1 MSKTDQFSALEAL
14 HSTHLIADMFARH
27 VEEHPFV
34 QAYPALAQK
43 AKAISD
49 GMGALYQAIGSLPI
63 DPEG

>member
-14 HSTHLIADMFARH
+14 HTAYLIADMFYRH

-34 QAYPALAQK
+34 QAYPALVEK
-43 AKAISD
+43 AKAIND
-49 GMGALYQAIGSLPI
+49 AMGALYQAIGSLPI